1 MIELLF
7 LFALGASL
15 LGAFGWV
22 FQAVSVGFVALVFV
36 MLCLYIMGG

>member
-15 LGAFGWV
+15 LGVFGWIL
-22 FQAVSVGFVALVFV
+22 QALSVGFVALVFV
-36 MLCLYIMGG
+36 MLCLYVIGG